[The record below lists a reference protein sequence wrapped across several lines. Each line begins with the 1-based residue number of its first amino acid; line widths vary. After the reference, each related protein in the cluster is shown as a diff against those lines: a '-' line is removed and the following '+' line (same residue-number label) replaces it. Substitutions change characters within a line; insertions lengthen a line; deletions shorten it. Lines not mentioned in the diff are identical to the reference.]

1 MSYQVEQVNGCTKKF
16 LFKYEQVDLTKQVE
30 SALVEQQKKSNLKGF
45 RPGKAPLDLVKKFY
59 GGEVEGK
66 AIEKFISQ
74 EYYNAI
80 EKEGIH
86 PVGYPNFLNSKIENS
101 EGSANNKKISFEVVV
116 EIFPNITIKD
126 FSKLSFKKEDETISA
141 ADIEKTKKM
150 MFKSK
155 AQMVEVNDVALKD
168 GLFAVL
174 NFQGEKENGEKPEE
188 MKGEEFLLEIG
199 SKTFIPGFEDQLIGM
214 KAKEKKDI
222 TVTFP
227 SDYHMAELKNAKV
240 KFHVELLEVKEQ
252 KYPEINDELVKEF
265 GYESVSDFN
274 EKTEKNLSYQ
284 KKRTVAENLNREI
297 LDKLVTENSFD
308 IPSAMVANQEK
319 HVKEDLKNNLLRQ
332 GFKEEHLAEYYE
344 KWKED
349 ITQKATYQIKTGL
362 ILDKLGKDFSIEVT
376 DADFDEKF
384 KEMGEMAGPKVK
396 IEDVKKYYNSNTNLK
411 NNLLYAIREE
421 KTLKKIHSMVTIK

>member
-16 LFKYEQVDLTKQVE
+16 LFKYDQVDLTKQVE

-86 PVGYPNFLNSKIENS
+86 PVGYPNFLNSKIDNS
-101 EGSANNKKISFEVVV
+101 ETGGNNKKISFEVVV
-116 EIFPNITIKD
+116 EIFPTVTIKD
-126 FSKLSFKKEDETISA
+126 FSKLTFKKEDASVSPAEV
-141 ADIEKTKKM
+141 EKTKKM

-155 AQMVEVNDVALKD
+155 AQMVEVSDTALKD

-188 MKGEEFLLEIG
+188 MKGEEFLLEVG
-199 SKTFIPGFEDQLIGM
+199 SKTFIPGFEEQLVGM
-214 KAKEKKDI
+214 KPKDKKDI
-222 TVTFP
+222 LVTFP
-227 SDYHMAELKNAKV
+227 NDYHMAELRNAKV

-252 KYPEINDELVKEF
+252 KYPEVTEELVKEF
-265 GYESVSDFN
+265 GYESVADFN

-297 LDKLVTENSFD
+297 LDKLINENAFD
-308 IPSAMVANQEK
+308 IPSAMIANQEK
-319 HVKEDLKNNLLRQ
+319 HVKEELKTNLLRQ
-332 GFKEEHLAEYYE
+332 GFREEHLAEYYE

-349 ITQKATYQIKTGL
+349 ITQKAAYQIKTGL
-362 ILDKLGKDFSIEVT
+362 ILDKLSKDFAIEVGE
-376 DADFDEKF
+376 ADFDEKF

-396 IEDVKKYYNSNTNLK
+396 IDDIKKYYNSNANIK

-421 KTLKKIHSMVTIK
+421 KTLKKLHSMVTVK